1 MKILLV
7 DDELELV
14 SAMTER
20 LNLRGIEADY
30 ATSAEQAR
38 QKAAEKEYDLAVLDV
53 KMPGTSGLELWKI
66 LKEKYP
72 GMKFIF
78 LTGHTSQEDFEAGQS
93 TGFYYLLKPIS
104 FDVLLDKIHESL
116 AADKKEQ

>member
-20 LNLRGIEADY
+20 LNLRGIDADY
-30 ATSAEQAR
+30 ATSAAQALE
-38 QKAAEKEYDLAVLDV
+38 KAAVKEYDLSVLDV

-72 GMKFIF
+72 DMKFIF
-78 LTGHTSQEDFEAGQS
+78 LTGHTSQEDFETGQS

-104 FDVLLDKIHESL
+104 FDVLL
-116 AADKKEQ
+116 